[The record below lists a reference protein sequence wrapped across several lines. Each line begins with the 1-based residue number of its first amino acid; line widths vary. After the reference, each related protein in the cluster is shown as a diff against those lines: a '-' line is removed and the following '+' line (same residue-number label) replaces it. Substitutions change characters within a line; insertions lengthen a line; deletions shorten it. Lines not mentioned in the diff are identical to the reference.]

1 MIQAIKIKL
10 YPTEDQKIYINKM
23 LGTNRFIYN
32 QCLNYKI
39 NEYKLFN
46 SNTNLT
52 DTYNHVKELK
62 SEFEW
67 IKENH
72 SKVIQQTLINLDT
85 AYKNF
90 FKNGSGFP
98 KFKKKMN
105 PMNVRFP
112 IDSISGLKS
121 TKKSTIKGNRINL
134 IKQLK
139 DIHFKCSRQDEIDLN
154 KYQKSIKSATLS
166 KDKTNDYYLS
176 ILLDKP
182 LKLFKNKGNG
192 TVGIDLGIKDFVITS
207 EGQTYDNLN
216 FNKRQQNK
224 LKRYHRNLSRK
235 QKGSKNKEKARL
247 KLARLN
253 KKINNQKQYYLHSIV
268 NQLLSENQTI
278 VIEDLNVKSML
289 KNHKLAKSIQDVSWY
304 RFKEILKY
312 KAKWYGK
319 KIIEINRF
327 FPSSKLCH
335 VCGYKNSDLT
345 LKDRTWDCPKCG
357 THLDRDLN
365 AALNIKSEG
374 LKILNRDELDR
385 INASGVQVTRPTK
398 KEETNC
404 KIICTT

>member
-1 MIQAIKIKL
+1 
-10 YPTEDQKIYINKM
+10 
-23 LGTNRFIYN
+23 
-32 QCLNYKI
+32 
-39 NEYKLFN
+39 
-46 SNTNLT
+46 
-52 DTYNHVKELK
+52 
-62 SEFEW
+62 
-67 IKENH
+67 
-72 SKVIQQTLINLDT
+72 VIQQTLINLDI

-112 IDSISGLKS
+112 FDAIIGTRSS
-121 TKKSTIKGNRINL
+121 KKAATIKGNRINL

-166 KDKTNDYYLS
+166 KDKTNGYYLS

-182 LKLFKNKGNG
+182 LKSFKNKGNG

-278 VIEDLNVKSML
+278 IMEDLNVKGML
-289 KNHKLAKSIQDVSWY
+289 KNHKLAKAIQDVSWY